1 MEVAELCES
10 LEVSTLAQL
19 TEARAARVI
28 KRLHQLATDAQ
39 ADAS

>member
-10 LEVSTLAQL
+10 LGVGTLAQL
-19 TEARAARVI
+19 TEARAERVI
-28 KRLHQLATDAQ
+28 RRLRELAGDAQ